1 MRMQIAIVARRPADL
16 LYIPIAQQ
24 SGSSVNTQYFP
35 HHYVPDTHYM
45 GPLLNP
51 TILSQNY
58 CLTAPGQPIVS
69 SQSHAHLVRSHK
81 NFPIPAT
88 QTQDGHDQYFNT
100 PDCASPA
107 SPIVYEYPTP
117 PTSSSSS
124 PHACDV
130 CGATFTRPHNRKR
143 HYESQHSMIEHV
155 CKYCR
160 KSYTRVDS
168 LKRHLNKPC
177 DQMPRSTQNY
187 A

>member
-1 MRMQIAIVARRPADL
+1 MQTAIVDGRPTDL
-16 LYIPIAQQ
+16 LFIPTTQQ
-24 SGSSVNTQYFP
+24 PGSSVNTQYISQ
-35 HHYVPDTHYM
+35 HYVSDTHYM
-45 GPLLNP
+45 GPLLDP
-51 TILSQNY
+51 TILSHFQNY
-58 CLTAPGQPIVS
+58 CLTTPGQAIVP
-69 SQSHAHLVRSHK
+69 SQSHAHLVRSQK

-100 PDCASPA
+100 PDDASPA
-107 SPIVYEYPTP
+107 LPIVYGCPTP
-117 PTSSSSS
+117 PTSSSTS

-168 LKRHLNKPC
+168 LKRHLDKPC
-177 DQMPRSTQNY
+177 DQMPQSTQNY